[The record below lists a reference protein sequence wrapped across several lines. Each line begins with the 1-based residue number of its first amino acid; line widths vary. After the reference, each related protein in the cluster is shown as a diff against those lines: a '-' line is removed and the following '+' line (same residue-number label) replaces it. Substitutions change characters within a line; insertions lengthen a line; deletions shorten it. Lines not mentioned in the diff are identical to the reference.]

1 MRVAA
6 ALGRGRT
13 VLRPARDGWRGED
26 DWPRL
31 AAPDGGGVRGVER
44 ARIVS
49 SSHGVH
55 LIEEEE
61 ERT

>member
-1 MRVAA
+1 MAGGGKTT
-6 ALGRGRT
+6 GRGSLPLM
-13 VLRPARDGWRGED
+13 V
-26 DWPRL
+26 
-31 AAPDGGGVRGVER
+31 GGVRGVER